1 MKNEF
6 QQVPW
11 IRNTN
16 VYEVNLRQYTE
27 DGTLASFIKHL
38 PRLHDMGV
46 DVLWFMPITP
56 ISLKNKKGTLGS
68 YYACSSYTKFNPEY
82 GTIGEFQDLVR
93 KAHELGMKVIIDWV
107 ANHTGCDHEWTISNP
122 SFYKLNEAG
131 EFYDSHG
138 WDDVIDL
145 DYENQEMRIELI
157 KAMNYWIDTFNIDG
171 FRCDMA
177 MLTPVDFWFQAR
189 TALDQEGPLFWLAE
203 LDPLDDPAYMEIFDA
218 AYTWRWMNTAKNF
231 KQEGARNIQPL
242 REVLHSYQYILPS
255 SASPAWFTS
264 NHDENSWNG
273 TEYEKYGEMAIPLA
287 VFSSIW
293 KGLPLLYS
301 GQELP
306 NLKRLEFFDKD
317 QIEWIDHPTLH
328 SFYKKLFSFRKD
340 NLVFSV
346 PQDEQHCYGVR
357 NSVDHHILSFIRKA
371 GDYEILIVINFS
383 EYTLQ
388 NVEVQLGNSRGVFE
402 ELFSSS
408 TQEFN
413 HAQQYFNLEPWA
425 YQIWYQ

>member
-1 MKNEF
+1 MKNQF

-11 IRNTN
+11 ICNTN

-27 DGTLASFIKHL
+27 EGTLASFMKHL

-56 ISLKNKKGTLGS
+56 ISQKNKKGSLGS
-68 YYACSSYTKFNPEY
+68 YYACSSYTQFNPEY
-82 GTIGEFQDLVR
+82 GKIEEFQELVR
-93 KAHELGMKVIIDWV
+93 KAHQLGMKVIIDWV

-122 SFYKLNEAG
+122 SYYKLNEAG
-131 EFYDSHG
+131 QFYDSHG

-145 DYENQEMRIELI
+145 DYENHEMRLELI
-157 KAMNYWIDTFNIDG
+157 QAMRFWIDTCGIDG

-189 TALDQEGPLFWLAE
+189 TALAHYGPLLWLAE
-203 LDPLDDPAYMEIFDA
+203 LDPLDDPSYMEVFDA

-231 KQEGARNIQPL
+231 KQEGARNIYPL
-242 REVLHSYQYILPS
+242 REVLDLYQHILPP

-273 TEYEKYGEMAIPLA
+273 TEYEKYAEMAIPLA
-287 VFSSIW
+287 VFSSMW

-317 QIEWIDHPTLH
+317 QIKWNDHPNLH
-328 SFYKKLFSFRKD
+328 SFYKKLFSFRKS
-340 NLVFSV
+340 NMAFGV
-346 PQDEQHCYGVR
+346 PPDEQHCYTVS

-371 GDYEILIVINFS
+371 GDYEALILINFS

-388 NVEVQLGNSRGVFE
+388 NVEVQLGNSRGVFQ

-408 TQEFN
+408 TEEFKQT
-413 HAQQYFNLEPWA
+413 HQYFNFEPWG
-425 YQIWYQ
+425 YQVWYQ